1 MSSYVPKR
9 GTTAQDLLAK
19 TTAKE
24 RKVRSQ
30 DFLAPYTE
38 QSKHAIVKIDGVNYR
53 FRIVGFKGSGFGV
66 FKPIDPTCARFAR
79 AAEFDQ
85 IYEYLQMLPKMHVIL
100 VCQTDLGWCA
110 YPFNT
115 ESAQRKFGVDFE
127 IIVRNASDIERFD
140 VVTVRCDGRN
150 FWYEEPFIGSDPI
163 KADSL
168 RECFALRTEPLKM
181 QRAFDKLKGMTP
193 EERKS
198 FDLALAS
205 WREFQKQSTED
216 RIKEML
222 SVGGADLDKYVI
234 RGEQIEI
241 TWLSRSGKA
250 YKSRVD
256 KKSLDVISP
265 GICLN
270 NDDSRF
276 HLKDLPGVIH
286 EGEDGNHIYVTDRD
300 YHDLH

>member
-1 MSSYVPKR
+1 MSSSVPRKGKTVR
-9 GTTAQDLLAK
+9 ELLAK
-19 TTAKE
+19 VSARE

-30 DFLAPYTE
+30 EFLAPYTE
-38 QSKHAIVKIDGVNYR
+38 QSKHAIVKIDGVNYH
-53 FRIVGFKGSGFGV
+53 FRIVGFRGSGFGV
-66 FKPIDPTCARFAR
+66 FQPIDPTCARFAR
-79 AAEFDQ
+79 AAEPDQ
-85 IYEYLQMLPKMHVIL
+85 THDYLQLLPKMYVIL
-100 VCQTDLGWCA
+100 VCQTDLGWCG
-110 YPFNT
+110 YPFNI
-115 ESAQRKFGVDFE
+115 ESSKTKFGIDFE

-150 FWYEEPFIGSDPI
+150 FWYEEPFVGSDPI
-163 KADSL
+163 KAEDL
-168 RECFALRTEPLKM
+168 RECFALRTEPAKM
-181 QRAFDKLKGMTP
+181 QRDLEKIKGVTP

-205 WREFQKQSTED
+205 WREFQKQSTEE

-222 SVGGADLDKYVI
+222 SVGGADLDKYVV

-241 TWLSRSGKA
+241 TWQSRSGKA

-286 EGEDGNHIYVTDRD
+286 EGEDGGHIYVTDQN